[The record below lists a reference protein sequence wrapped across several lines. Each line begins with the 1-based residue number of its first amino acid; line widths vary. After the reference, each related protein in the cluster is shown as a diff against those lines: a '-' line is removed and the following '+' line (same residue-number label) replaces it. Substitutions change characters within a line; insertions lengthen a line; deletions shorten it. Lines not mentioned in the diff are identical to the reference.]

1 MIDLE
6 ARIEL
11 LRREAADPYVG
22 VLLLDVVL
30 GYASRPDPAGAVA
43 PVICEALAERPQL
56 AVVAYVLGTEA
67 DPQVR
72 SLQEAALSDAGARLA
87 PSNAAAARL
96 AAALAG

>member
-1 MIDLE
+1 MIDPE
-6 ARIEL
+6 ARVER
-11 LRREAADPYVG
+11 LREDAADPDVG

-30 GYASRPDPAGAVA
+30 GFASHPDPAGALA
-43 PVICEALAERPQL
+43 PALREVLAERPQL

-72 SLQEAALSDAGARLA
+72 SRQEAVLAEAGARMA

>member
-1 MIDLE
+1 M
-6 ARIEL
+6 
-11 LRREAADPYVG
+11 G

-30 GYASRPDPAGAVA
+30 GYASHPDPAGAVA
-43 PVICEALAERPQL
+43 PVIREALAERPQL

-72 SLQEAALSDAGARLA
+72 SRQEATLSDAGARLA